1 MKIGPYQ
8 VYLLETGRFWLDG
21 GAMFGIVPKT
31 LWSRTNPS
39 DDKNRIELGMKV
51 LLIFYEDRKILVNV
65 GAGHKFPPRQ
75 QEIYRL
81 EYDQFDLKKSLRAHS
96 VNPEEITDL
105 VLTHCHFDHS
115 GGATEHSG
123 DRLQLTFPNATH
135 YIQRTHWD
143 WALNPTDRDRGS
155 FLREDIDP
163 LQHTEKLRIL
173 DGECELFPGLHLL
186 LSNGHTVGMQMVKIQ
201 DTSTTLFYS
210 SDLIP
215 TTSHLALPYIMG
227 YDIYPLTTLEEKRR
241 LLNQACDENWVIA
254 LEHDARLDGIRI
266 QKGEKRT
273 VIKETLKI

>member
-1 MKIGPYQ
+1 MNIGPYQ

-39 DDKNRIELGMKV
+39 DEKNRVELGMKV
-51 LLIFYEDRKILVNV
+51 LLIFYEDHKILVNV

-81 EYDQFDLKKSLRAHS
+81 EYDQFDLKKSLRAHN

-105 VLTHCHFDHS
+105 VLTHCHFDHA
-115 GGATEHSG
+115 GGATEYSRDG
-123 DRLQLTFPNATH
+123 LQLTFPNAIH
-135 YIQRTHWD
+135 YLQRTHWD

-155 FLREDIDP
+155 FLREDIEP
-163 LQHTEKLRIL
+163 LKRTEKLKIL
-173 DGECELFPGLHLL
+173 EGEYELFPGFHLL

-201 DTSTTLFYS
+201 DAGTTLFYS

-241 LLNQACDENWVIA
+241 LLNQACDEDWVIA
-254 LEHDARLDGIRI
+254 LEHDSKLDGIRV
-266 QKGEKRT
+266 QKGEKRI